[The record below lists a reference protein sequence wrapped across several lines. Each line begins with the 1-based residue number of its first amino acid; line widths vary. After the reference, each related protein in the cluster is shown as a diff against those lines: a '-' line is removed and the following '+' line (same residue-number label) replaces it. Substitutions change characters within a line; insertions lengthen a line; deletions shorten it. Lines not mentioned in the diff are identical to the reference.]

1 MTDRPLILFANPVPV
16 AKARRYGG
24 ATEFYRPTHSR
35 QVERLTPQFNRL
47 QQAIDGGRVRIAQ
60 NPECTSPEYTLVL
73 EVAGDPSSF
82 ETAVRNTHGIEW
94 LFEVADNDVPNTDD
108 FYRLKNDQR
117 DDSKTMLFKYFCIL
131 TDQQALSEILSLWR
145 EFKKDENYT
154 FPHGQSGLKQVFKT
168 LNDIHLWGV
177 KERLEET
184 GILDAWYEDLC
195 EPDTTEVK
203 CEIELFFRRS
213 PGKRMQAENSVKE
226 VVDSIGGAIFSVS
239 CIEDIG
245 YHALLVS
252 IPRQYAQ
259 NIIDN
264 KNVELVELDQIM
276 FFKPTG
282 QSMVLDTDDG
292 LPYEKAFSTP
302 DNISN
307 EPIIAMFDG
316 LPQERHPLLNDLLL
330 IDDPDDYTSS
340 YQITDRQHGTSMA
353 SLIARGDLLSNDE
366 SIISHKL
373 YVRPIM
379 KPYPGFRGTEECIPE
394 DILIVD
400 KIHEAVRRLYEPE
413 AGQVASS
420 VRVINLSIGIKARM
434 YYNLVSPLARLLD
447 WLSFKYRVLFIV
459 SAGNHSEDID
469 LGMSFSAYKALSMD
483 ERDKQIIHIL
493 DRNSRNYRLL
503 SPAESMNALT
513 VGALFNDMSEAT
525 ENIRQ
530 LLPCSN
536 SIPSPISSIGR
547 GINNSIKPDVIFNG
561 GRSVLFE
568 DITVPNHAKWRNGT
582 SIYPPGT
589 LSAKP
594 ITLAGNT
601 NVVGYSFGTSDSA
614 ALLSH
619 EAMKCYDV
627 LQEIFQAEQNSN
639 VPAMYAALLL
649 KAMLVHGA
657 QWNST
662 AQLICKEIGLSGR
675 GADQIHRWLGYGIP
689 NVSRV
694 LECAKNRVT
703 LIGFGELEQDSAC
716 LYTLPLPFDFSAK
729 KMYRCLTVTL
739 ASFSPINALTQKY
752 RSAQLWFSLVTEGKN
767 LRIKRTDADDKAVAR
782 GTLQHE
788 RFAGNDAVVWG
799 EDDSLGI
806 QINCRADA
814 GSFTGTI
821 PYALFATFEIAP
833 EYDIDVYQKIA
844 EKVRTKEKIAP

>member
-60 NPECTSPEYTLVL
+60 NPECTLPEYTLVL

-82 ETAVRNTHGIEW
+82 ETAVRNTRGIEW

-213 PGKRMQAENSVKE
+213 PEKRMQAENSVKE
-226 VVDSIGGAIFSVS
+226 VVDSIGGAILSVS

-252 IPRQYAQ
+252 IPRLYAQ

-373 YVRPIM
+373 VDCIM
-379 KPYPGFRGTEECIPE
+379 K
-394 DILIVD
+394 
-400 KIHEAVRRLYEPE
+400 
-413 AGQVASS
+413 
-420 VRVINLSIGIKARM
+420 
-434 YYNLVSPLARLLD
+434 LD
-447 WLSFKYRVLFIV
+447 
-459 SAGNHSEDID
+459 
-469 LGMSFSAYKALSMD
+469 
-483 ERDKQIIHIL
+483 
-493 DRNSRNYRLL
+493 
-503 SPAESMNALT
+503 T
-513 VGALFNDMSEAT
+513 
-525 ENIRQ
+525 
-530 LLPCSN
+530 
-536 SIPSPISSIGR
+536 
-547 GINNSIKPDVIFNG
+547 
-561 GRSVLFE
+561 
-568 DITVPNHAKWRNGT
+568 
-582 SIYPPGT
+582 
-589 LSAKP
+589 
-594 ITLAGNT
+594 
-601 NVVGYSFGTSDSA
+601 
-614 ALLSH
+614 
-619 EAMKCYDV
+619 
-627 LQEIFQAEQNSN
+627 
-639 VPAMYAALLL
+639 
-649 KAMLVHGA
+649 
-657 QWNST
+657 
-662 AQLICKEIGLSGR
+662 
-675 GADQIHRWLGYGIP
+675 
-689 NVSRV
+689 
-694 LECAKNRVT
+694 
-703 LIGFGELEQDSAC
+703 
-716 LYTLPLPFDFSAK
+716 
-729 KMYRCLTVTL
+729 
-739 ASFSPINALTQKY
+739 
-752 RSAQLWFSLVTEGKN
+752 
-767 LRIKRTDADDKAVAR
+767 
-782 GTLQHE
+782 
-788 RFAGNDAVVWG
+788 
-799 EDDSLGI
+799 
-806 QINCRADA
+806 
-814 GSFTGTI
+814 
-821 PYALFATFEIAP
+821 
-833 EYDIDVYQKIA
+833 
-844 EKVRTKEKIAP
+844 